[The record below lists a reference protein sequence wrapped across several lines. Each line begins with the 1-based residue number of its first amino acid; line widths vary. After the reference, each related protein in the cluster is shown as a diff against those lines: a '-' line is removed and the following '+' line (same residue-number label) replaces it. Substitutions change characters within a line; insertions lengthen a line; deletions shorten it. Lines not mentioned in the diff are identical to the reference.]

1 MKKYHPLRDLAPRD
15 IVARAIDI
23 ELKKSGAEHV
33 YLDLTHLSKDFIIKR
48 FPKIYKRC
56 LELGIDITS
65 EPIPVAPGA
74 HFMCGGVLTDAYGE
88 TTISRLFA
96 IGEVA
101 YTGFHGANRLA
112 SNSLLEC
119 VVMSKRAL
127 KKCIEYPKK
136 IQIPKEDIPPW
147 RSEKT
152 MPQDEKILISHTWDE
167 IRRLMWN
174 YVGVVRSD
182 KRLNRAY
189 ERLSIIKRD
198 VMEDYWKY
206 YISPD
211 LIELRNIAIVAELI
225 ITSAMARKESRGT
238 HFNID
243 YPFKND
249 IDFKKDTII

>member
-1 MKKYHPLRDLAPRD
+1 
-15 IVARAIDI
+15 
-23 ELKKSGAEHV
+23 
-33 YLDLTHLSKDFIIKR
+33 
-48 FPKIYKRC
+48 
-56 LELGIDITS
+56 
-65 EPIPVAPGA
+65 
-74 HFMCGGVLTDAYGE
+74 
-88 TTISRLFA
+88 
-96 IGEVA
+96 
-101 YTGFHGANRLA
+101 
-112 SNSLLEC
+112 
-119 VVMSKRAL
+119 
-127 KKCIEYPKK
+127 
-136 IQIPKEDIPPW
+136 
-147 RSEKT
+147 
-152 MPQDEKILISHTWDE
+152 
-167 IRRLMWN
+167 MWN

-225 ITSAMARKESRGT
+225 ITSAMSRKESRGT